1 MEFHWVTYILSLLAA
16 GVASGF
22 IAGLFGVGG
31 GIVRIPI
38 FLFLLPIFGVNLD
51 ILMHVAAATSL
62 ALAIP
67 SAAVASR
74 AQYKAG
80 KLDLDFLKG
89 WVPALVI
96 GVILGI
102 FAMRYVSS
110 RFLEEVFAVVILAIS
125 IQMFFTNSEFK
136 ITKEFPGRALKAFSA
151 LVIGLLS
158 MMMGL
163 TGGTFTTPVL
173 TAFGYPIHRSI
184 AVAAAGG
191 FFIST
196 IGAAG
201 SIING
206 IGISGRPQFSLGYV
220 DLTAVLVM
228 FVPIIIMAPLGVRL
242 ANYLSQQRLRRAFSI
257 FLFIVALDMI
267 RGLFFRAGV

>member
-1 MEFHWVTYILSLLAA
+1 MEFHWVTYVLSLLAA

-38 FLFLLPIFGVNLD
+38 FLFLFPIFGIHADV
-51 ILMHVAAATSL
+51 LMHVAAGTSL

-67 SAAVASR
+67 SSVMASR

-80 KLDLDFLKG
+80 KLDLNFLKG
-89 WVPALVI
+89 WVPAL
-96 GVILGI
+96 ILGVLIGI
-102 FAMRYVSS
+102 FLMRYVTS
-110 RFLEEVFAVVILAIS
+110 RFLEQVFAVVILLIS
-125 IQMFFTNSEFK
+125 VQMFFTNSEFK
-136 ITKEFPGRALKAFSA
+136 ITKVFPGRILKGFLA
-151 LVIGLLS
+151 LVIGGLS
-158 MMMGL
+158 TMLGL
-163 TGGTFTTPVL
+163 TGGSFTTPVL

-184 AVAAAGG
+184 AVATAGG

-196 IGAAG
+196 VGAAG
-201 SIING
+201 SFVNG
-206 IGISGRPQFSLGYV
+206 IGIAGRPEFSLGYI

-228 FVPIIIMAPLGVRL
+228 IVPIIIMAPQGVRL
-242 ANYLSQQRLRRAFSI
+242 ANHLSQERLRRVFSV

-267 RGLFFRAGV
+267 RGLYF

>member
-1 MEFHWVTYILSLLAA
+1 MAA
-16 GVASGF
+16 GVFSGF

-38 FLFLLPIFGVNLD
+38 FLFLFPLFGIHSDV
-51 ILMHVAAATSL
+51 LMHMAAGTSL

-67 SAAVASR
+67 SSIMASR

-80 KLDLDFLKG
+80 QLDIDFLKG
-89 WVPALVI
+89 WVPALVV
-96 GVILGI
+96 GVVLGI
-102 FAMRYVSS
+102 FVMRYVSS
-110 RFLEEVFAVVILAIS
+110 HFLEQVFAIVILIIA

-136 ITKEFPGRALKAFSA
+136 ITKEFPGSIIKSLSAFFIGALST
-151 LVIGLLS
+151 I
-158 MMMGL
+158 MGL

-173 TAFGYPIHRSI
+173 TAFGYSIHRSI

-191 FFIST
+191 FFIS
-196 IGAAG
+196 IVGAGG
-201 SIING
+201 SLING
-206 IGISGRPQFSLGYV
+206 LGIHGRPEFSLGYI

-228 FVPIIIMAPLGVRL
+228 IVPIIIMAPRGVRL
-242 ANYLSQQRLRRAFSI
+242 ANHLSKDRLRRIFSI

-267 RGLFFRAGV
+267 RGLYF